1 MSRLA
6 DLGKEY
12 YEVDKQIGELNEQ
25 VDNLKAKR
33 EELLNRLVAE
43 MREEDLP
50 EFSVEGI
57 NKRFALKTDQY
68 ASYLV
73 ENQEKVFEA
82 LRDLGYDG
90 IMVDPN
96 EATGEAYR
104 YFQKYVLALKERGVI
119 LAVCSKNEESIA
131 REPFEKNKYMIL
143 GMEDIACFVARQ
155 IILSIAIPFSFKI
168 LRTAS

>member
-33 EELLNRLVAE
+33 EELLNRLVDE

-73 ENQEKVFEA
+73 ENQEQVFEA

-90 IMVDPN
+90 IIKETINNRTLNSTIKELTDSGSRELP
-96 EATGEAYR
+96 Y
-104 YFQKYVLALKERGVI
+104 QLAPYIKI
-119 LAVCSKNEESIA
+119 Y
-131 REPFEKNKYMIL
+131 EKPK
-143 GMEDIACFVARQ
+143 
-155 IILSIAIPFSFKI
+155 LSITT
-168 LRTAS
+168 RR

>member
-90 IMVDPN
+90 IIKETINNKTLNSTIKELTDSGSRELP
-96 EATGEAYR
+96 Y
-104 YFQKYVLALKERGVI
+104 QLAPYIKI
-119 LAVCSKNEESIA
+119 Y
-131 REPFEKNKYMIL
+131 EKPK
-143 GMEDIACFVARQ
+143 
-155 IILSIAIPFSFKI
+155 LSITT
-168 LRTAS
+168 RR

>member
-90 IMVDPN
+90 IIKETINNKTLNSTIKELTDSGSKELP
-96 EATGEAYR
+96 Y
-104 YFQKYVLALKERGVI
+104 QLAPYIKI
-119 LAVCSKNEESIA
+119 Y
-131 REPFEKNKYMIL
+131 EKPK
-143 GMEDIACFVARQ
+143 
-155 IILSIAIPFSFKI
+155 LSITT
-168 LRTAS
+168 RR

>member
-73 ENQEKVFEA
+73 ENQEQVFEA

-90 IMVDPN
+90 IIKETINNKTLNSTIKELTDSGSRELP
-96 EATGEAYR
+96 Y
-104 YFQKYVLALKERGVI
+104 QLAPYIKI
-119 LAVCSKNEESIA
+119 Y
-131 REPFEKNKYMIL
+131 EKPK
-143 GMEDIACFVARQ
+143 
-155 IILSIAIPFSFKI
+155 LSITT
-168 LRTAS
+168 RR

>member
-6 DLGKEY
+6 DLGKED

-90 IMVDPN
+90 IIKETINNKTLNSTIKELTDSGSRELP
-96 EATGEAYR
+96 Y
-104 YFQKYVLALKERGVI
+104 QLAPYIKI
-119 LAVCSKNEESIA
+119 Y
-131 REPFEKNKYMIL
+131 EKPK
-143 GMEDIACFVARQ
+143 
-155 IILSIAIPFSFKI
+155 LSITT
-168 LRTAS
+168 RR